1 MKFSTPQKPPA
12 RRYQRGYLRNSSS
25 PITLI
30 AFLLLAVAL
39 SCSTP
44 LYAEEIYQ
52 SPTELKKL
60 PLEELVDVE
69 ITSAARRPEPLSQ
82 AASAIDVITADDI
95 ERAGVTNIP
104 DALRLG
110 TEMQVAQI
118 DGHTWAISTRGF
130 NTSAANKM
138 QVLMDGRSLYTPL
151 FSGVFWDVQQTFLPD
166 LARIEIIRGPGA
178 TLWGANAVNGVINIL
193 TKSAKDTQG
202 ILLFGGGGNEERDFA
217 GVRYGGRIGED
228 TYYRAYVMHTD
239 RDSLTLE
246 GGGDA
251 GDETEMT
258 QGGFRID
265 STPNSDDTLTFQGD
279 GYAGGFGQ
287 LNGPDVTVDGGNVLG
302 RWTRQLASDSN
313 VMVQTYF
320 DYTHR
325 LIPDVFEEHRETF
338 DIEFQHRIVIA
349 DRHDVIWGG
358 NYRLSA
364 DDIGNLG
371 PSLAFIPDNDVVH
384 LVSAYVQDE
393 FHLVPGK
400 FSLIVGSKFEYN
412 SFSGFEIQP
421 TGRFVWNPVE
431 GQTVWGAISR
441 AVRTPTRIDQDLI
454 APNPST
460 GAPAL
465 LVGNSD
471 FESETLIAYELGYR
485 IRPWHTVSIDLA
497 GYYND
502 YDNLRSIEPLGPNGP
517 FVFKNKLV
525 GDSYGG
531 ALSTKWKVTD
541 WWELSGSVS
550 VLHENI
556 HPGPG
561 SADVTHGTAEGNDP
575 NCSFVARSSIAL
587 PHHVQVDSILR
598 YVGDLPNPP
607 TPAYLT
613 ADVRI
618 AWSPYPNFEV
628 AFVGRNLFDENHP
641 EFRSSQLGMTR
652 EVGRGFFG
660 TVKWHF

>member
-12 RRYQRGYLRNSSS
+12 RRYHRGYLRNSSS
-25 PITLI
+25 PITSI
-30 AFLLLAVAL
+30 AFLLLAVTL
-39 SCSTP
+39 SCSAP
-44 LYAEEIYQ
+44 LYAEETYQ

-151 FSGVFWDVQQTFLPD
+151 YSGVFWDVQQTFLPD

-193 TKSAKDTQG
+193 TKSARDTQG
-202 ILLFGGGGNEERDFA
+202 LLLFSGGGNEERDFA
-217 GVRYGGRIGED
+217 GVRYGGRIGQD

-239 RDSLTLE
+239 RDCLTLE

-265 STPNSDDTLTFQGD
+265 STPTSDDTLTLQGD

-302 RWTRQLASDSN
+302 RWTRQFGNDSN

-325 LIPDVFEEHRETF
+325 LVPDIFEEHRETF
-338 DIEFQHRIVIA
+338 DIEFQHRLVIA
-349 DRHDVIWGG
+349 ERHDVIWGG

-371 PSLAFIPDNDVVH
+371 PSLAFIPDNKVAH

-400 FSLIVGSKFEYN
+400 FSLIAGAKFEYN

-421 TGRFVWNPVE
+421 SGRFVWNPVE

-441 AVRTPTRIDQDLI
+441 AVRTPSRIDQDLV

-485 IRPWHTVSIDLA
+485 IKPWNTVSIDLA
-497 GYYND
+497 GYYNN
-502 YDNLRSIEPLGPNGP
+502 YDNLRSIEPLGPFGP
-517 FVFKNKLV
+517 FVFKNKLL

-531 ALSTKWKVTD
+531 ALSGKWKVTE

-550 VLHENI
+550 VLQEDI

-561 SADVTHGTAEGNDP
+561 SADVNNGRSEGNDP
-575 NCSFVARSSIAL
+575 NCSFIARSSIAL

-618 AWSPYPNFEV
+618 AWSPSPNFEV